1 MSTASRSIFVER
13 GPVNLGC
20 GTLILIALIVLI
32 FSGRPVD
39 NSREVKNDIQRL
51 QSQIGTLQ
59 KTIEDQTAKL
69 SQLEQQVRRIANN
82 NNARI
87 QPEKPAKD

>member
-1 MSTASRSIFVER
+1 MSTVPRSIFVER

-32 FSGRPVD
+32 FSGRPVE
-39 NSREVKNDIQRL
+39 NSHELKNDIQRL
-51 QSQIGTLQ
+51 QSQFGTLQ
-59 KTIEDQTAKL
+59 KTIDDQTAKL
-69 SQLEQQVRRIANN
+69 SQLEQQVRRIANK
-82 NNARI
+82 NNAQL